1 MAQKETGTG
10 REGINQRLH
19 DALEGL
25 RKDVTRVEV
34 WATALGSF
42 TEPVPEYG
50 PSKKFELSPAAEDSA
65 PTKDDA
71 ATAVSTDTERG

>member
-1 MAQKETGTG
+1 MAQKETRTG
-10 REGINQRLH
+10 RDDINQRLH

-42 TEPVPEYG
+42 AEPVPEYG
-50 PSKKFELSPAAEDSA
+50 PSKKFELSPAGQ
-65 PTKDDA
+65 
-71 ATAVSTDTERG
+71 DTEQAENDAVLLVPKAPEKG